1 MSNLIFVVT
10 HKKYKIPDFIPY
22 KSISVGPQK
31 DIIGAYY
38 RDDAGSENIASKNS
52 MFCELTA
59 QYWIWKNVSSQFD
72 NIGLN
77 HYRRYFKNS
86 KFSGNRLLNDKQIN
100 YYLSKYDII
109 LPDPW
114 YWDITVAENY
124 VVGCGRS
131 KDLEVIRNIIKENY
145 PSYIKSFDNVLNR
158 HNASYCNMFVMRQKY
173 FNEYSEWLFNI
184 LDYAENKIDL
194 TDYTPEEARV
204 FGYLAELLINVWVDN
219 KGLKVK
225 YLPMI
230 KKEISFKQRI
240 KDKIKFEIRKSKY
253 KEK

>member
-1 MSNLIFVVT
+1 
-10 HKKYKIPDFIPY
+10 
-22 KSISVGPQK
+22 
-31 DIIGAYY
+31 
-38 RDDAGSENIASKNS
+38 
-52 MFCELTA
+52 
-59 QYWIWKNVSSQFD
+59 
-72 NIGLN
+72 
-77 HYRRYFKNS
+77 
-86 KFSGNRLLNDKQIN
+86 
-100 YYLSKYDII
+100 
-109 LPDPW
+109 
-114 YWDITVAENY
+114 
-124 VVGCGRS
+124 
-131 KDLEVIRNIIKENY
+131 
-145 PSYIKSFDNVLNR
+145 
-158 HNASYCNMFVMRQKY
+158 MFVMRQKY